1 MTTLLADSDMYVL
14 IKKDP
19 IKKLMTAL
27 RSLLTEWR
35 TKGYIKDSDY
45 KALYCSDA
53 LLPRAY
59 GLLQIHKPGCP
70 LRIIVSSV
78 GSPLYS
84 LATFL
89 HNRLFKIIPK
99 ANSYIKNSF
108 DLVDKLRMLHI
119 LVHMI

>member
-45 KALYCSDA
+45 KALYCSDG
-53 LLPRAY
+53 LLPSCLIFTSLIVLSGLSYHRAVRY
-59 GLLQIHKPGCP
+59 IYWPLFCTIDYLKPF
-70 LRIIVSSV
+70 RKWTVTS
-78 GSPLYS
+78 
-84 LATFL
+84 
-89 HNRLFKIIPK
+89 KIALI
-99 ANSYIKNSF
+99 
-108 DLVDKLRMLHI
+108 
-119 LVHMI
+119 